1 MAEKRMFTKKV
12 TDSDEFVALPSSAQ
26 ALYLHLCMAADDDGF
41 NNQVQLAMYKSHA
54 SADDVKVLLA
64 KRFIIQFE
72 NGVIVIK
79 HWRMANALRKD
90 RHVDTTYQDEFK
102 MLKIKE
108 NGSYTTSENEDG
120 LPMGCQMVA
129 NGLPQNSIVEDSIDK
144 NSIVEDNI
152 TPPVG
157 VENTWDTSKHTNVD
171 NLKHILNTGEYSDTQ
186 FLLDHKDL
194 YESLKEWM
202 KYKDNRKP
210 KRDNHYT
217 ELDKFLNRVLRNAK
231 EYGVENAIIAI
242 QDTMAEGY
250 QGIVWDYASKR
261 AKRVDAKDIKDF
273 V

>member
-12 TDSDEFVALPSSAQ
+12 TDADEFISLPSSAQ

-54 SADDVKVLLA
+54 SVDDVKVLLA

-102 MLKIKE
+102 MLKIKD
-108 NGSYTTSENEDG
+108 NGAYTISDSLVADG

-129 NGLPQNSIVEDSIDK
+129 NGLPQNSIDKNSIDK
-144 NSIVEDNI
+144 ISIVEDNN
-152 TPPVG
+152 TPPNG
-157 VENTWDTSKHTNVD
+157 GEPTWDTSKHTNVE
-171 NLKHILNTGEYSDTQ
+171 NLKHILNTGEYEQAQ
-186 FLLDHKDL
+186 FFLDHKDV
-194 YESLKEWM
+194 YESVKEWM
-202 KYKDNRKP
+202 AYKDRRKP

-217 ELDKFLNRVLRNAK
+217 DIDKFLNTVIRK
-231 EYGVENAIIAI
+231 CEKYGTDNAIDAI
-242 QDTMAEGY
+242 NDTMGAGY
-250 QGIVWDYASKR
+250 QGVVWDYAAKGKSKSNE
-261 AKRVDAKDIKDF
+261 VQNF